1 MWLFLFMYTLHLAKC
16 FAWLVELVFP
26 PFYLLMKK
34 KFNATWEEFPKG
46 LITFSKTFKVKQQAK
61 SPSS

>member
-1 MWLFLFMYTLHLAKC
+1 
-16 FAWLVELVFP
+16 
-26 PFYLLMKK
+26 MKK
-34 KFNATWEEFPKG
+34 KFNATGEEFPKG